1 MEYFC
6 QAVPDSQAMTKRDGT
21 ARPDLTTS
29 EYEAWREFIWQQSGL
44 YFPENRRE
52 FLARR
57 IWERMRIRQIHS
69 CGEYYHFVR
78 FNPQGG
84 KEWEELLELLVIC
97 ETGFFRHEPSF
108 RALAEILPHLLLCNQ
123 ERGLNTLRMWSAGCS
138 TGQEAYSLAMLF
150 LETVRFLELWQVEI
164 MATDISRRAL
174 EKARRGLYKPFE
186 VKFMPEHY
194 RGKYLTAEGG
204 AGATASI
211 ASLRSTTRYRVVKRV
226 REMVHFG
233 YLNLNDPTSFW
244 VTAQDVI
251 FCQNVLIYFKPE
263 SRVETVRHLC
273 QRLNPGGYLFLAPA
287 EVVGL
292 KLPGVQ
298 LVYFEDSLVYK
309 RVK

>member
-1 MEYFC
+1 
-6 QAVPDSQAMTKRDGT
+6 MTERNET
-21 ARPDLTTS
+21 ARPNLTTS

-44 YFPENRRE
+44 YFPPNRRE

-57 IWERMRIRQIHS
+57 IWERMRVRRIHS

-78 FNPQGG
+78 FNLQGD
-84 KEWEELLELLVIC
+84 KEWKELLELLVIC

-108 RALAEILPHLLLCNQ
+108 RALAEILPHLLLRNQ
-123 ERGLNTLRMWSAGCS
+123 ELGLNTLRMWSAGCS
-138 TGQEAYSLAMLF
+138 TGQEAYSLAMLL
-150 LETVRFLELWQVEI
+150 LENVRFPEMWQVEI

-186 VKFMPEHY
+186 VRYMPEYY
-194 RGKYLTAEGG
+194 RDKYLTVEGG
-204 AGATASI
+204 ASATAPI
-211 ASLRSTTRYRVVKRV
+211 PSLGSTTRYRVAKRV
-226 REMVHFG
+226 REMIHFG
-233 YLNLNDPTSFW
+233 YLNLNDPNSSW

-263 SRVETVRHLC
+263 SRVETARHLC

-287 EVVGL
+287 EVIGL

-298 LVYFEDSLVYK
+298 LVHLEDSLVYK

>member
-1 MEYFC
+1 MME
-6 QAVPDSQAMTKRDGT
+6 RDGT

-44 YFPENRRE
+44 YFSENHRG

-57 IWERMRIRQIHS
+57 IWERMRVRRTYS
-69 CGEYYHFVR
+69 YSEYYHFVR
-78 FNPQGG
+78 FNTQGG
-84 KEWEELLELLVIC
+84 KEWEELLELLTNC
-97 ETGFFRHEPSF
+97 ETSFFRHEPSF
-108 RALAEILPHLLLCNQ
+108 QALAKILSHLLLRKQ
-123 ERGLNTLRMWSAGCS
+123 EHGLNTLLMWSAGCS

-150 LETVRFLELWQVEI
+150 LDTVRFPELWRVEI
-164 MATDISRRAL
+164 MATDISRRAVK
-174 EKARRGLYKPFE
+174 KARTGLYKPFE
-186 VKFMPEHY
+186 VRYMPEHY
-194 RGKYLTAEGG
+194 RDKYLTVEGG

-211 ASLRSTTRYRVVKRV
+211 PSLRSTTRYRVAKKV

-233 YLNLNDPTSFW
+233 YLNLSAPTSYW
-244 VTAQDVI
+244 VAAQDVI

-287 EVVGL
+287 EVTGL

-298 LVYFEDSLVYK
+298 LVHFEDSLVYK

>member
-1 MEYFC
+1 
-6 QAVPDSQAMTKRDGT
+6 MTERDGT
-21 ARPDLTTS
+21 AQPDLTTS

-57 IWERMRIRQIHS
+57 IWERMRVRQINS
-69 CGEYYHFVR
+69 CSEYYHFVR
-78 FNPQGG
+78 FNTQGG
-84 KEWEELLELLVIC
+84 KEWEDLLELLVIG

-108 RALAEILPHLLLCNQ
+108 RALAEILPNLLLHNQ
-123 ERGLNTLRMWSAGCS
+123 ERGPNTLRMWSAGCS

-150 LETVRFLELWQVEI
+150 LETARLPQVWQAEI
-164 MATDISRRAL
+164 IATDISRRAV
-174 EKARRGLYKPFE
+174 EKARSGLYKPFE
-186 VKFMPEHY
+186 VRYMPEYY
-194 RGKYLTAEGG
+194 RDKYLTVEGV
-204 AGATASI
+204 AGATASTP
-211 ASLRSTTRYRVVKRV
+211 SLRNTTRYRVTKRV
-226 REMVHFG
+226 RDMVHFG
-233 YLNLNDPTSFW
+233 HLNLSDPTSCW
-244 VTAQDVI
+244 VAAQDVI

-287 EVVGL
+287 EVTGL

-298 LVYFEDSLVYK
+298 LVHFEDSLVYK

>member
-1 MEYFC
+1 
-6 QAVPDSQAMTKRDGT
+6 MTERDGT
-21 ARPDLTTS
+21 AQPDLTTS

-44 YFPENRRE
+44 YFPQNRRE

-57 IWERMRIRQIHS
+57 IWERMRVRQIHS
-69 CGEYYHFVR
+69 CSEYYHFVR
-78 FNPQGG
+78 FNPQGD
-84 KEWEELLELLVIC
+84 KEWEDLLELLVIG

-108 RALAEILPHLLLCNQ
+108 RALAEILPHLLLRNQ

-150 LETVRFLELWQVEI
+150 LETVRLPQVWQVEI
-164 MATDISRRAL
+164 IATDISRRAV
-174 EKARRGLYKPFE
+174 EKARSGLYKPFE
-186 VKFMPEHY
+186 VRYMPEYY
-194 RGKYLTAEGG
+194 RDKYLTLEGG
-204 AGATASI
+204 AGATASTP
-211 ASLRSTTRYRVVKRV
+211 SLRSTTRYRVAKRV
-226 REMVHFG
+226 RDMVHFG
-233 YLNLNDPTSFW
+233 HLNLSDPTSCW
-244 VTAQDVI
+244 VAAQDVI

-287 EVVGL
+287 EVTGL

-298 LVYFEDSLVYK
+298 LVHFEDSLVYK

>member
-1 MEYFC
+1 
-6 QAVPDSQAMTKRDGT
+6 MTERDGT
-21 ARPDLTTS
+21 ARSDLTTS
-29 EYEAWREFIWQQSGL
+29 EYQAWREFIWQQSGL

-57 IWERMRIRQIHS
+57 IWERMRARRMRS

-84 KEWEELLELLVIC
+84 KEWEELLELLVIG

-108 RALAEILPHLLLCNQ
+108 RALAEILPHLLLRNQ
-123 ERGLNTLRMWSAGCS
+123 ERGLNTLRIWSAGCS

-150 LETVRFLELWQVEI
+150 LETVRFPELWQVEI
-164 MATDISRRAL
+164 MATDISRRAV
-174 EKARRGLYKPFE
+174 EKARKGLYKPFE
-186 VKFMPEHY
+186 IRYMPEHY
-194 RGKYLTAEGG
+194 RDKYLTVEEEAS
-204 AGATASI
+204 ATAYTLS
-211 ASLRSTTRYRVVKRV
+211 SRSTTRYRVAKRV

-233 YLNLNDPTSFW
+233 HLNLSDPTSCW
-244 VTAQDVI
+244 ITAQDVI

-263 SRVETVRHLC
+263 SRVETARHLC

-287 EVVGL
+287 EVIGL

-298 LVYFEDSLVYK
+298 LVHFEDSLVYK

>member
-1 MEYFC
+1 
-6 QAVPDSQAMTKRDGT
+6 MTERAGT

-44 YFPENRRE
+44 YFSENHRG

-57 IWERMRIRQIHS
+57 IWERMRALRTHS
-69 CGEYYHFVR
+69 CSEYYHFVR
-78 FNPQGG
+78 FNPQGS

-108 RALAEILPHLLLCNQ
+108 RALAEILPHLLLGKQ

-150 LETVRFLELWQVEI
+150 LDTVRFPELWQVEI
-164 MATDISRRAL
+164 MATDISRRAV
-174 EKARRGLYKPFE
+174 EKARSGLYKPFE
-186 VKFMPEHY
+186 VRYMPEHY
-194 RGKYLTAEGG
+194 RDKYLMVEGG
-204 AGATASI
+204 AGVTASI
-211 ASLRSTTRYRVVKRV
+211 PSLRSTIRYRVAKRV
-226 REMVHFG
+226 QEMVHFG
-233 YLNLNDPTSFW
+233 YLNLSDPTSCW

-263 SRVETVRHLC
+263 SRVETVQHLC

-287 EVVGL
+287 EVIGL

-298 LVYFEDSLVYK
+298 LVHFEDSLVYK

>member
-1 MEYFC
+1 
-6 QAVPDSQAMTKRDGT
+6 MTEREGT
-21 ARPDLTTS
+21 ARPDLTTN
-29 EYEAWREFIWQQSGL
+29 EYEAWREFIWQRSGL
-44 YFPENRRE
+44 DFPENRRE

-57 IWERMRIRQIHS
+57 IWERMRTRRIHS

-78 FNPQGG
+78 FNPQGD
-84 KEWEELLELLVIC
+84 KEWEELLELLVIG

-108 RALAEILPHLLLCNQ
+108 RALAEILPHLLHRNQ
-123 ERGLNTLRMWSAGCS
+123 ERSLNTLRMWSAGCS

-150 LETVRFLELWQVEI
+150 LETVGFAELWQVEI

-174 EKARRGLYKPFE
+174 GKARRGLYKPFE
-186 VKFMPEHY
+186 VRFMPEYY
-194 RGKYLTAEGG
+194 RDKYLTVEGETG
-204 AGATASI
+204 TTVPTLSVG
-211 ASLRSTTRYRVVKRV
+211 STTRYRVAKRV
-226 REMVHFG
+226 RQMVHFG
-233 YLNLNDPTSFW
+233 HLNLSDPTSYW

-263 SRVETVRHLC
+263 SRAETVRHLC

-287 EVVGL
+287 EVTGL

-298 LVYFEDSLVYK
+298 LAHFEDSLVYK

>member
-1 MEYFC
+1 
-6 QAVPDSQAMTKRDGT
+6 MTERNET
-21 ARPDLTTS
+21 ARPNLTTS

-44 YFPENRRE
+44 YFPQNRRE

-57 IWERMRIRQIHS
+57 IWERMRVRRIHS

-78 FNPQGG
+78 FNPQGD
-84 KEWEELLELLVIC
+84 KEWEELLELLIIC

-108 RALAEILPHLLLCNQ
+108 RALAEILPHLLLRNQ

-138 TGQEAYSLAMLF
+138 TGQEAYSMAMLF
-150 LETVRFLELWQVEI
+150 LETVRLPQVWQVEI
-164 MATDISRRAL
+164 IATDISRRAL
-174 EKARRGLYKPFE
+174 EKARSGLYKPFE
-186 VKFMPEHY
+186 IRYMPEHY
-194 RGKYLTAEGG
+194 RDKYLTVEGG

-211 ASLRSTTRYRVVKRV
+211 PSLGSTTRYRVTKRV
-226 REMVHFG
+226 RDMVHFG
-233 YLNLNDPTSFW
+233 HLNLSDPTSCW
-244 VTAQDVI
+244 VAAQDVI

-287 EVVGL
+287 EVTGL

-298 LVYFEDSLVYK
+298 LVHFEDSLVYR

>member
-1 MEYFC
+1 
-6 QAVPDSQAMTKRDGT
+6 MTERDGT

-29 EYEAWREFIWQQSGL
+29 EYEAWREFICQQSGL
-44 YFPENRRE
+44 YFSENHRG

-57 IWERMRIRQIHS
+57 IWERMRALRIHS
-69 CGEYYHFVR
+69 CSEYYHFVR
-78 FNPQGG
+78 FNPQGS

-108 RALAEILPHLLLCNQ
+108 RALAEILPHLLLHKQ

-150 LETVRFLELWQVEI
+150 LDTVRFPELWQVEI
-164 MATDISRRAL
+164 MATDISRRAV
-174 EKARRGLYKPFE
+174 EKARSGLYKPFE
-186 VKFMPEHY
+186 VRYMPEHY
-194 RGKYLTAEGG
+194 RDKYLTVEGR

-211 ASLRSTTRYRVVKRV
+211 PSLRSTIRYRVAKRV

-233 YLNLNDPTSFW
+233 YLNLSDPTSCW

-263 SRVETVRHLC
+263 SRVETARHLC
-273 QRLNPGGYLFLAPA
+273 QRLNPGGYLFLAPG
-287 EVVGL
+287 EVIGL

-298 LVYFEDSLVYK
+298 LVHFEDSLVYK